1 MLRVPGEAGVPDR
14 ESSEARHQANGE
26 TIRLVDVFG
35 WALRLL
41 ALLRIAF
48 LAALTS
54 AVFDVWL
61 LFHLQWW
68 AQTIAGPPALTI
80 DLGGGAMLSFGY
92 VSFLKP
98 VVALLLVCAAER
110 RRFTTAILVLQLPVI
125 LLQRI
130 FVVLVMAWLIY

>member
-1 MLRVPGEAGVPDR
+1 
-14 ESSEARHQANGE
+14 
-26 TIRLVDVFG
+26 
-35 WALRLL
+35 
-41 ALLRIAF
+41 
-48 LAALTS
+48 
-54 AVFDVWL
+54 
-61 LFHLQWW
+61 
-68 AQTIAGPPALTI
+68 
-80 DLGGGAMLSFGY
+80 MLSFGY